1 MDTQQHKLLRVLV
14 IGESCTDLYRFGKCE
29 RLSAEAPVP
38 ILLQTK
44 TESKP
49 GMAANV
55 ALNIESLGHEAIQV
69 SNTTKIVKERFICAT
84 VADVSQQILRVDS
97 SDTCPKLQ
105 MRTIENIL
113 DSDAIFDATIIS
125 DYNKG
130 FLPTEVLAKIIP
142 QLPKPVFVDSKKTD
156 LSVFEN
162 CIIKIN
168 KPESDSADTVPNNCE
183 LITTL
188 GEKGAKWRDKT
199 YSSKKV
205 QDVFDV
211 CGAGD
216 SFLAAL
222 AIKFIETQDMDKSI
236 KFANLC
242 AGISVRHLGVY
253 NVSLSDVAK
262 SVRGEK

>member
-1 MDTQQHKLLRVLV
+1 MDIQQPKQLKILV
-14 IGESCTDLYRFGKCE
+14 IGETCLDLYRFGKCE

-38 ILLQTK
+38 IMLQTK
-44 TESKP
+44 IESKP

-55 ALNIESLGHEAIQV
+55 ALNIESLGHHTQKL
-69 SNTTKIVKERFICAT
+69 SNDSQIIKERFICSTEAG
-84 VADVSQQILRVDS
+84 VSQQVLRVDS
-97 SDTCPKLQ
+97 NDACDSLDINSLKS
-105 MRTIENIL
+105 IL
-113 DSDAIFDATIIS
+113 EKDKFDATIIS

-130 FLPTEVLAKIIP
+130 FLPPNILIDIIP
-142 QLPKPVFVDSKKTD
+142 VLPQPIFVDSKKTN

-168 KPESDSADTVPNNCE
+168 KLETDSAYTFPATAE

-188 GEKGAKWRDKT
+188 GEKGAAWKGEIFPT
-199 YSSKKV
+199 TKV

-222 AIKFIETQDMDKSI
+222 AVQYVQTQDMKKAI

-242 AGISVRHLGVY
+242 AGISVKHLGVY
-253 NVSLSDVAK
+253 NVTVNDIKGTDL
-262 SVRGEK
+262 

>member
-1 MDTQQHKLLRVLV
+1 MDYPRPKPLKILI
-14 IGESCTDLYRFGKCE
+14 IGEECLDLYRFGNCE

-38 ILLQTK
+38 IMLQTRMETK
-44 TESKP
+44 A

-55 ALNIESLGHEAIQV
+55 ARNIESLGHQTHTV
-69 SNTTKIVKERFICAT
+69 SNGSQIVKERFICST
-84 VADVSQQILRVDS
+84 VANVSQQILRVDS
-97 SDTCPKLQ
+97 NDKCESLDIVQL
-105 MRTIENIL
+105 ENVL
-113 DSDAIFDATIIS
+113 KTKSTFDASIIS

-130 FLPTEVLAKIIP
+130 FLPSSLLKMIIP
-142 QLPKPVFVDSKKTD
+142 ILPKPIFVDSKKND
-156 LSVFEN
+156 LSVFDE

-168 KPESDSADTVPNNCE
+168 KLETDSTFTFPKNCE

-188 GEKGAKWRDKT
+188 GENGAMWREKT
-199 YSSKKV
+199 YPAKKI

-222 AIKFIETQDMDKSI
+222 AVKYIQTSNMEEAI

-253 NVSLSDVAK
+253 NVTTIDIESSSK
-262 SVRGEK
+262 

>member
-1 MDTQQHKLLRVLV
+1 MRVLV
-14 IGESCTDLYRFGKCE
+14 IGESCTDLYRLGKCE
-29 RLSAEAPVP
+29 RISAEAPVP

-44 TESKP
+44 IESKP

-55 ALNIESLGHEAIQV
+55 ALNVESLGHKVMQV
-69 SNTTKIVKERFICAT
+69 SNTTEIVKERFICAT
-84 VADVSQQILRVDS
+84 AAGVSQQILRVDTN
-97 SDTCPKLQ
+97 DVCPNLQ
-105 MRTIENIL
+105 INTIENIL
-113 DSDAIFDATIIS
+113 ESNLKFDATIIS

-130 FLPTEVLAKIIP
+130 FLPSNILSKIIP
-142 QLPKPVFVDSKKTD
+142 CLPQPVFVDSKKND

-168 KPESDSADTVPNNCE
+168 KSESDSASTVPNNCE

-188 GEKGAKWRDKT
+188 GEKGAMWRDKT

-253 NVSLSDVAK
+253 NVTLSDVAK